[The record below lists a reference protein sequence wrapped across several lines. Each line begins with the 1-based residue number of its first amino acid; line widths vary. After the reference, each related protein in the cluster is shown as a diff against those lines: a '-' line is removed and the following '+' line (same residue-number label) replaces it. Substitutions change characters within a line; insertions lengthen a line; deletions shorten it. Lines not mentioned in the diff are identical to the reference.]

1 MEYHKILENILGR
14 KEYLIV
20 GKSVVRADALD
31 KALGLARYTADYIQ
45 DNTVVLK
52 IVRSTEP
59 HALIKNLNIE
69 VAKKIP
75 GVLDIIED
83 TRSSRYYMWCR
94 RTGGE
99 SDWLCLT

>member
-1 MEYHKILENILGR
+1 MEYHKILEDILGR

-59 HALIKNLNIE
+59 HALIKNLDIE

-75 GVLDIIED
+75 GVLDV
-83 TRSSRYYMWCR
+83 MC
-94 RTGGE
+94 
-99 SDWLCLT
+99 